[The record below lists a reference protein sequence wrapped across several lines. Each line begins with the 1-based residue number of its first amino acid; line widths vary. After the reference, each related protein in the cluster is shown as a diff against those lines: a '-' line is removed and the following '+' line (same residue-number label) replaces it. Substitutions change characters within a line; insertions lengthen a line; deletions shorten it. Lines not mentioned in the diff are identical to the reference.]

1 MRKIFTPLAL
11 LFSAV
16 LAFPTVVSA
25 QDLSGEPAFSFKSA
39 RGSRE
44 KSTERYV
51 QVYLKSSEAGAK
63 FYVVVDGQATE
74 YDMVKAATLY
84 NKKITVD
91 KPEVD
96 VKIYGKT
103 ISFINFNTTDAY
115 DVNVGE
121 DGKNTI
127 AELRSEGNPITS
139 IDFVNDMKALTY
151 LYIGNNNKLTDV
163 NIKSDV
169 LERVK
174 LNKQNKIKNFTMEGE
189 KIYEFSLT
197 NNNGIESVDFSKCPA
212 LTTVSL
218 ASDSAIKTVK
228 FAENPQKLKSVTI
241 SYSQITEFAAKNM
254 PALNDASVIANKSLI
269 SCVFE
274 NCPLLTRLNLANNG
288 LETFTL
294 SDMPKLTYLSLD
306 GNPFQ
311 SLSLDLQALTTLYC
325 DKTPLKSVDF
335 SKLPKIKALYA
346 RNGVLE
352 SIQLSDEAL
361 ENTLSGLYVTD
372 NNFGL
377 VDLPARGTKMKPS
390 SSLTEPYNYYAP
402 QKNPVLP
409 TEVKVGDEIDLS
421 KYLYAKLYKSDDV
434 VNSVYKWVTKF
445 DEELQE
451 GVDYTVKDGVFKFNK
466 AQEDSVACFITN
478 TEFPWFKKYTDT
490 KGKVYDYRLMTNYVA
505 VNVATGVDAV
515 EKSELKAT
523 VKSLAANEICVAGAN
538 GATVVVSDI
547 AGRVLV
553 NEAVSDDKT
562 FAVPASGLYIVAVG
576 NDRFKILVK

>member
-11 LFSAV
+11 LFSAA
-16 LAFPTVVSA
+16 LAFPTMVSA
-25 QDLSGEPAFSFKSA
+25 QDLSGEPAISFKSA
-39 RGSRE
+39 RGARA
-44 KSTERYV
+44 KTTDRYV

-63 FYVVVDGQATE
+63 FYVVVDGEATE

-84 NKKITVD
+84 NKKIPVD

-121 DGKNTI
+121 DGKNSIT
-127 AELRSEGNPITS
+127 ELRSEGNPITS

-151 LYIGNNNKLTDV
+151 LYIGSNNKLTDV

-189 KIYEFSLT
+189 KIYEFTLT
-197 NNNGIESVDFSKCPA
+197 NNNGIESVDFTKCPA

-218 ASDSAIKTVK
+218 ASDSTIKTVK
-228 FAENPQKLKSVTI
+228 FAENPEKLKSVTI
-241 SYSQITEFAAKNM
+241 SFSQITEFAAKNM
-254 PALNDASVIANKSLI
+254 PSLNDASVISNKNLT

-274 NCPLLTRLNLANNG
+274 NCPSLTRLNLANNG

-294 SDMPKLTYLSLD
+294 SNMHKLTYLSID

-311 SLSLDLQALTTLYC
+311 SLNLDLDALTTLYC
-325 DKTPLKSVDF
+325 EKTPLKTADF
-335 SKLPKIKALYA
+335 SKLPKVKFLYA

-352 SIQLSDEAL
+352 SIKLSDEAL
-361 ENTLSGLYVTD
+361 ENSLSGLYVTD

-377 VDLPARGTKMKPS
+377 VELPARGTKMKPTS
-390 SSLTEPYNYYAP
+390 TSTEPYNYYAP

-409 TEVKVGDEIDLS
+409 NEIEVGEEIDLS
-421 KYLYAKLYKSDDV
+421 KYLYANLYKSEDV

-451 GVDYTVKDGVFKFNK
+451 GVDYTVKDGVFKFAK

-478 TEFPWFKKYTDT
+478 TEFPWFKKYTDA
-490 KGKVYDYRLMTNYVA
+490 KGKEYDYRIKTNYVS
-505 VNVATGVDAV
+505 VNIASGVDVV
-515 EKSELKAT
+515 EKEEAKTS
-523 VKSLAANEICVAGAN
+523 VKSLAANEITVAGAN
-538 GATVVVSDI
+538 GVAVVVSDI
-547 AGRVLV
+547 AGRVLA
-553 NEAVSDDKT
+553 NEVVSDEKT